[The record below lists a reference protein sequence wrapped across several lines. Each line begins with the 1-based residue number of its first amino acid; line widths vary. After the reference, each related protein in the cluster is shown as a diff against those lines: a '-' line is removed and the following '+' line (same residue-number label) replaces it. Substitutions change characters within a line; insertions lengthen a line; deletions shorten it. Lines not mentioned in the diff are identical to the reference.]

1 MFTPRAKLAE
11 VGATK
16 GRYLDKLSSL
26 ESSIQQNS
34 AKEEELVNKRK
45 FLQLSITLYEH
56 KIQCILAGLE
66 IPYHREPNATQKEDL
81 HPLQSGIAQAK
92 RDIDRVSTTLD
103 ILSKQTHMLKE
114 CVLSMRSS
122 GVIETIEC
130 AEKALLS
137 QLSSGPPMVLGREL
151 DRCSNLGDNPNP
163 SAMMDTII
171 ARSELEIQR
180 NGLASP
186 QTNRTKRR
194 SEQNHLDIACRQ
206 EDYLQELITSRG
218 REAEALRNALIKK
231 KRAALTREI
240 IAGRRLREAA
250 TSLPRNNDDYHLRI
264 SIADFD
270 RRKLARLESDRI
282 VPAQR
287 DLLVGDEHCIYDL
300 QTPIRIHQMRLCHGM
315 SSEDCT
321 ADLEYHSLRDRL
333 DQDQRKAAY
342 DDTMDFIGRIQGF
355 RKKLASLEAA
365 RTELRGRYAA
375 AVEAKVDSEMN
386 AAKQYLLEISEEI
399 EAKRNAQQALERKY
413 RRAQRLMLRR
423 SILAKDFF
431 PRERNGTLA
440 EFLRRWMHFAQSSKT
455 VKEAFRRKH
464 CVLMKDMQLNQVQNY
479 SKWARDGC
487 IMIITNQANS
497 KLYI

>member
-81 HPLQSGIAQAK
+81 HQLKSGIAQAK

-151 DRCSNLGDNPNP
+151 NKCGNLGNNPNP
-163 SAMMDTII
+163 SALMETII
-171 ARSELEIQR
+171 ACSELALQR
-180 NGLASP
+180 DGLISR
-186 QTNRTKRR
+186 QNDRTKRR
-194 SEQNHLDIACRQ
+194 SERGERDIASRQ
-206 EDYLQELITSRG
+206 EDYLQDLITSRA
-218 REAEALRNALIKK
+218 REVEALRNAVAKK
-231 KRAALTREI
+231 KRAALNKAI
-240 IAGRRLREAA
+240 AAGRSLRKAARVPRAIDDERLG
-250 TSLPRNNDDYHLRI
+250 T
-264 SIADFD
+264 SIADCD
-270 RRKLARLESDRI
+270 GRKLDPSESDCI
-282 VPAQR
+282 APAQR
-287 DLLVGDEHCIYDL
+287 GLLVGDEHCIYDSNI
-300 QTPIRIHQMRLCHGM
+300 PNGIHQMRLCHGM

-321 ADLEYHSLRDRL
+321 SDLDLRDRH
-333 DQDQRKAAY
+333 DQEQRKAAFH
-342 DDTMDFIGRIQGF
+342 DTIDFIGRIQGF
-355 RKKLASLEAA
+355 RKKLASLEAT

-375 AVEAKVDSEMN
+375 AVEAKADSEMN
-386 AAKQYLLEISEEI
+386 AAKQSLLEISEEI
-399 EAKRNAQQALERKY
+399 KAKRNAKQALERKY

-423 SILAKDFF
+423 SILAKEFF
-431 PRERNGTLA
+431 PRERNGRL
-440 EFLRRWMHFAQSSKT
+440 EVSLRRWSHYAQSSRA

-464 CVLMKDMQLNQVQNY
+464 CVLMKDLQL
-479 SKWARDGC
+479 R
-487 IMIITNQANS
+487 
-497 KLYI
+497 